1 MPPPFFRDAE
11 LPIEEVPMS
20 RYTHTRRFVILVALS
35 TPLLSCGRHESNET
49 YVFVSNNIQIP
60 YWRQAAAGFT
70 ASAAQLKVHVKVVG
84 PATFDPKAEQA
95 ALQQAVREKPAG
107 ILVHVAE
114 PALLTFDIDQA
125 IASGIP
131 VITLDS
137 DAPAS
142 KRLLFIGTNNF
153 EAGLLGGQRLAQLLK
168 EKGNVVFFT
177 ISEQNN
183 LADRLR
189 GYREALVRYPQIHII
204 RTVDIGGNPD
214 IASNTVAQILAQ
226 HPGDVDAFVCLEALA
241 GRNVAIALNERH
253 VQNKIVLAMDT
264 DPDTLDWIDKGVISA
279 TIAQKPYTMTMVGL
293 RVLDDL
299 HHYPPPRLT
308 DNWSQDSFAPIP
320 AFIDTGSDIIDK
332 SNLAAYRQSR

>member
-1 MPPPFFRDAE
+1 M
-11 LPIEEVPMS
+11 LPAQGRGVAVEEVPMS
-20 RYTHTRRFVILVALS
+20 RWNHACCTFFLATLTI
-35 TPLLSCGRHESNET
+35 PLLSCSRHESSET

-70 ASAAQLKVHVKVVG
+70 ASAAQLKVHVKIVG
-84 PATFDPKAEQA
+84 PTTFDPKAEQA
-95 ALQQAVREKPAG
+95 ALQQAIAEKPAG

-125 IASGIP
+125 IAAGIP
-131 VITLDS
+131 VITLDA

-142 KRLLFIGTNNF
+142 KRLFFIGTNNV
-153 EAGLLGGQRLAQLLK
+153 EAGFTGGQRLAQLLK

-177 ISEQNN
+177 IAEQNN

-189 GYREALVRYPQIHII
+189 GYREALVKYPQIHII

-226 HPGDVDAFVCLEALA
+226 HPSDVDAFVCLEALA

-264 DPDTLDWIDKGVISA
+264 DPDTLDWINKGVISA
-279 TIAQKPYTMTMVGL
+279 TIAQKPFTMTMVGL

-308 DNWSQDSFAPIP
+308 ANWSQDSFAPIP
-320 AFIDTGSDIIDK
+320 AFVDTGSDIIDK
-332 SNLAAYRQSR
+332 SNLAAYRQPR

>member
-1 MPPPFFRDAE
+1 LYRHTE
-11 LPIEEVPMS
+11 LPIEEIPMS
-20 RYTHTRRFVILVALS
+20 RRSRFLFLVVALAL
-35 TPLLSCGRHESNET
+35 PLLFLSCSRHDANET
-49 YVFVSNNIQIP
+49 YVFVSNKIQLP
-60 YWRQAAAGFT
+60 YWQQAAAGFN
-70 ASAAQLKVHVKVVG
+70 AAAAQLKVHVKIVG

-95 ALQQAVREKPAG
+95 ALQQAIREKPAG

-114 PALLTFDIDQA
+114 PALLIFDIDQA
-125 IASGIP
+125 IAAGIP
-131 VITLDS
+131 VITLDA

-142 KRLLFIGTNNF
+142 KRLFFIGTNNVQ
-153 EAGLLGGQRLAQLLK
+153 AGSMGGQRLAQLLK

-177 ISEQNN
+177 IAEQNN

-189 GYREALVRYPQIHII
+189 GYREALVHYPQIHVI

-214 IASNTVAQILAQ
+214 IASTTVAEILAQ
-226 HPGDVDAFVCLEALA
+226 HPGEVDAFVCLEAQA

-264 DPDTLDWIDKGVISA
+264 DPDTLDWIDKGFISA

-299 HHYPPPRLT
+299 HHYPPPHL
-308 DNWSQDSFAPIP
+308 DHPWSQDSFAPIP
-320 AFIDTGSDIIDK
+320 AFIDTGSDLVDK

>member
-1 MPPPFFRDAE
+1 
-11 LPIEEVPMS
+11 MS
-20 RYTHTRRFVILVALS
+20 RWNYAYRLLWIVLVI
-35 TPLLSCGRHESNET
+35 TLLSCSRHESTET
-49 YVFVSNNIQIP
+49 YVFVSNKIQLP
-60 YWRQAAAGFT
+60 YWQQAAAGFT
-70 ASAAQLKVHVKVVG
+70 AAATQLKVQAKIVG
-84 PATFDPKAEQA
+84 PTSYDPKAEQA
-95 ALQQAVREKPAG
+95 ALQRAIREKPAG

-125 IASGIP
+125 IAAGIP
-131 VITLDS
+131 VITLDA

-142 KRLLFIGTNNF
+142 KRLFFIGTNNVQ
-153 EAGLLGGQRLAQLLK
+153 AGFMGGQRLAQLLK

-183 LADRLR
+183 LAQRLL
-189 GYREALVRYPQIHII
+189 GYRQALVKYPQIHVI

-214 IASNTVAQILAQ
+214 VASNTVAEILAQ
-226 HPGDVDAFVCLEALA
+226 HPGEVDAFVCLEAQA

-253 VQNKIVLAMDT
+253 VQNKIVFAMDT

-279 TIAQKPYTMTMVGL
+279 TIAQKPYTMAMVGL

-299 HHYPPPRLT
+299 HHYPPPRL
-308 DNWSQDSFAPIP
+308 DSAWSQDSFAPIP
-320 AFIDTGSDIIDK
+320 SFIDTGTDLIDK

>member
-1 MPPPFFRDAE
+1 
-11 LPIEEVPMS
+11 MS
-20 RYTHTRRFVILVALS
+20 TLKHSVALRS
-35 TPLLSCGRHESNET
+35 TLAIAASSSLVSRSRAFF
-49 YVFVSNNIQIP
+49 FVSALARLKTLTSSELLPWN
-60 YWRQAAAGFT
+60 
-70 ASAAQLKVHVKVVG
+70 ASSEKSLMLAVPSILFPDPVPTVTV
-84 PATFDPKAEQA
+84 TFSVTDPEV
-95 ALQQAVREKPAG
+95 LR
-107 ILVHVAE
+107 
-114 PALLTFDIDQA
+114 DSIDRA
-125 IASGIP
+125 IAAGIP
-131 VITLDS
+131 VITLDA

-142 KRLLFIGTNNF
+142 KRLFFIGTNNF
-153 EAGLLGGQRLAQLLK
+153 EAGLMGGQRLAQLLK

-189 GYREALVRYPQIHII
+189 GYREALVRYPQIHVI

-214 IASNTVAQILAQ
+214 VASNTVAEILAQ
-226 HPGDVDAFVCLEALA
+226 HPGEVDAFVCLEAQA

-320 AFIDTGSDIIDK
+320 AFIDTGSDITK
-332 SNLAAYRQSR
+332 R

>member
-1 MPPPFFRDAE
+1 
-11 LPIEEVPMS
+11 MS
-20 RYTHTRRFVILVALS
+20 RWNHAFRLLVLAALAL
-35 TPLLSCGRHESNET
+35 PLLTCSRHDSGET

-70 ASAAQLKVHVKVVG
+70 ASAAQLKVHVKIVG

-95 ALQQAVREKPAG
+95 ALQQAIREKPAG

-125 IASGIP
+125 IAAGIP
-131 VITLDS
+131 VLTLDA

-142 KRLLFIGTNNF
+142 KRLFFIGTNNV
-153 EAGLLGGQRLAQLLK
+153 EAGFLGGQRLAQLLK

-183 LADRLR
+183 LSDRLR
-189 GYREALVRYPQIHII
+189 GYREALVRYPQIHVI
-204 RTVDIGGNPD
+204 RIVDIGGNPD
-214 IASNTVAQILAQ
+214 VASSTVAEILAQ
-226 HPGDVDAFVCLEALA
+226 HPGEVDAFVCLEALA

-308 DNWSQDSFAPIP
+308 DTWSQNSFSPIP
-320 AFIDTGSDIIDK
+320 AFIDTGTDLIEK
-332 SNLAAYRQSR
+332 RNLAAYRQSR

>member
-1 MPPPFFRDAE
+1 
-11 LPIEEVPMS
+11 MS
-20 RYTHTRRFVILVALS
+20 RPNHACRLLVLATLLL
-35 TPLLSCGRHESNET
+35 PLLSCSRHESSET
-49 YVFVSNNIQIP
+49 YVFVANKIQLP
-60 YWRQAAAGFT
+60 YWQQAAAGFT
-70 ASAAQLKVHVKVVG
+70 ASAAQLKVHVKMVG
-84 PATFDPKAEQA
+84 PTAFDPKAEQA
-95 ALQQAVREKPAG
+95 ALEQAIREKPAG

-125 IASGIP
+125 IAAGIP
-131 VITLDS
+131 VITLDA

-142 KRLLFIGTNNF
+142 KRLFFIGTNNV
-153 EAGLLGGQRLAQLLK
+153 EAGVTGGQRLAQLLK

-183 LADRLR
+183 LSDRLR
-189 GYREALVRYPQIHII
+189 GYREALVRYPQIHVI
-204 RTVDIGGNPD
+204 RIVDIGGNPD
-214 IASNTVAQILAQ
+214 IASNTVAEILAQ
-226 HPGDVDAFVCLEALA
+226 HPGEVDAFVCLEAQA

-308 DNWSQDSFAPIP
+308 EDWSQDSFAPIP

-332 SNLAAYRQSR
+332 SNLAAYRQSH